1 MNNKVV
7 KVVIKEEAKNSEV
20 ETIKIGKVA
29 KIKVVKEDSKK
40 VVKKVANITEEKVE
54 IKEGIKNSNKE
65 TDLYVNIKN
74 INPF

>member
-1 MNNKVV
+1 MNN

-20 ETIKIGKVA
+20 ETTKIGKVA
-29 KIKVVKEDSKK
+29 RIKVVKEDSKK
-40 VVKKVANITEEKVE
+40 VVKKVANFSEEKVE
-54 IKEGIKNSNKE
+54 IKEGIKNSKKE